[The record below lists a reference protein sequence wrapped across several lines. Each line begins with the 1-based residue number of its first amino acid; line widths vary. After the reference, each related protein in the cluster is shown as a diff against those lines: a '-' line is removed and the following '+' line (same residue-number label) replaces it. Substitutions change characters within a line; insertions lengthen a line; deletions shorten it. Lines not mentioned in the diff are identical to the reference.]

1 MNKLVEMKTHIISKF
16 NKGTSIDFI
25 GDFNINILNVK
36 TESIGMKLINKLNE
50 LGLYPLINKPTR
62 IQKDSAT
69 LIDNFFANNFSN
81 CHSIILPYSLSD
93 HMITIKLET
102 IHTKKENEDNF
113 IIT

>member
-1 MNKLVEMKTHIISKF
+1 
-16 NKGTSIDFI
+16 
-25 GDFNINILNVK
+25 
-36 TESIGMKLINKLNE
+36 MKLINKLNE

-113 IIT
+113 IITKKFNEKNILKAKTDLENEKWDNVMNTDTPIEKAY